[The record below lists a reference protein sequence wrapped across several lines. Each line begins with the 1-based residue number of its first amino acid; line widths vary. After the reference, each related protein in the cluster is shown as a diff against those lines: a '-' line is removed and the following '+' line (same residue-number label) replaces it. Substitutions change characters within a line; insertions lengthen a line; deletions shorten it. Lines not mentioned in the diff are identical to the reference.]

1 MTREV
6 LLVVH
11 TGRQHNLRTAE
22 KVAAQLIA
30 AGMKVR
36 VLAEEAP
43 ELSPDS
49 YSEVVAFGSRAAAG
63 TELVLV
69 LGGDGTLLRAAELA
83 RLSDVPVFGVNMG
96 RVGFLTGAEADAL
109 EEAVS
114 AVVEG
119 DYHVE
124 ERMTIDITAT
134 LNGQV
139 LAQTWALNEASVEK
153 SLRERILDVVI
164 EVDGQPVSAF
174 GCDGVLCATPTGSTA
189 YAFSAG
195 GPVIW
200 PEVRALLVIPSN
212 AHALFARPLVVSQD
226 SLVAL
231 EIDQGGHDAVLSCDG
246 QRHFDLPAGA
256 RVEVVAGR
264 SPVRLVRLQDTSFT
278 NRLVRKFELP
288 VQGWRGPV
296 NR

>member
-1 MTREV
+1 
-6 LLVVH
+6 VVH

-83 RLSDVPVFGVNMG
+83 RLSDVPVFGASVG
-96 RVGFLTGAEADAL
+96 GVGFLTGAEADAL

-124 ERMTIDITAT
+124 ERMPVDITAT

-164 EVDGQPVSAF
+164 E
-174 GCDGVLCATPTGSTA
+174 
-189 YAFSAG
+189 
-195 GPVIW
+195 
-200 PEVRALLVIPSN
+200 
-212 AHALFARPLVVSQD
+212 
-226 SLVAL
+226 
-231 EIDQGGHDAVLSCDG
+231 
-246 QRHFDLPAGA
+246 
-256 RVEVVAGR
+256 
-264 SPVRLVRLQDTSFT
+264 
-278 NRLVRKFELP
+278 
-288 VQGWRGPV
+288 
-296 NR
+296 